1 VLLNNNIIF
10 EKIIIMFTPYLNI
23 LYSFMSA
30 LLISYIAIPKLIHFA
45 KKLNLLDTAG
55 DRSSHKVS
63 TPFFGGIAIFTGFI
77 CSLLFWTDNFE
88 NIQFILVSILI
99 VFIVGLIDDLRA
111 ITAFKK
117 LIGQILATLVLIFL
131 GDLQIDS
138 MHGVLGVHDLPIW
151 ASVSFTI
158 FVVIV
163 ITNAF
168 NLIDGI
174 DGLAGGI
181 GLISSLSFGAIALI
195 MEQNNIAL
203 IAFTLSG
210 ALVGFLKFNV
220 FPARIFMGDTGSL
233 VVGMILSVL
242 AINCIKYGL
251 VNDNYSQ
258 PNIGPLLAISIL
270 AVPLF
275 DSLRVFIARA
285 LNGNGTL
292 TASRDHVHHALIDL
306 GAGHTYTSLIL
317 YVVSVIVILFTYVL
331 LIFNINVNVSIA
343 ILTLFSFL
351 LWLIVF
357 YMLKSNYKLKFNP
370 FK

>member
-1 VLLNNNIIF
+1 
-10 EKIIIMFTPYLNI
+10 MPTPYLNI
-23 LYSFMSA
+23 FYSFISA
-30 LLISYIAIPKLIHFA
+30 LLICYIAIPKLIHFA
-45 KKLNLLDTAG
+45 QKLKLLDNAG

-63 TPFFGGIAIFTGFI
+63 TPFFGGIAIFTGVI
-77 CSLLFWTDNFE
+77 CSLLFWSDNFE

-111 ITAFKK
+111 ISAFKK

-163 ITNAF
+163 ITNGF

-174 DGLAGGI
+174 DGLAGGL
-181 GLISSLSFGAIALI
+181 GLISSLSFGVIAII
-195 MEQNNIAL
+195 IGQVDIAL
-203 IAFTLSG
+203 IAFSLSG
-210 ALVGFLKFNV
+210 ALVGFLKFNI

-251 VNDNYSQ
+251 VNENYSLPQ
-258 PNIGPLLAISIL
+258 IGPLLAISLL

-275 DSLRVFIARA
+275 DSLRVFIVRA
-285 LNGNGTL
+285 INGNGTL
-292 TASRDHVHHALIDL
+292 TAARDHVHHALIDL
-306 GAGHTYTSLIL
+306 GVGHKYTSLIL
-317 YVVSVIVILFTYVL
+317 FSVSAIIIVLTYL
-331 LIFNINVNVSIA
+331 LIKLNININISIA
-343 ILTLFSFL
+343 ILAVFSYA
-351 LWLIVF
+351 LWLIPY
-357 YMLKSNYKLKFNP
+357 YMLKSKSK
-370 FK
+370 

>member
-1 VLLNNNIIF
+1 MI
-10 EKIIIMFTPYLNI
+10 TAYLNI
-23 LYSFMSA
+23 FYSFISA
-30 LLISYIAIPKLIHFA
+30 LLICYIAIPKLIYFA
-45 KKLNLLDTAG
+45 LKLKLLDTAG

-63 TPFFGGIAIFTGFI
+63 TPFFGGIAIFTGVI
-77 CSLLFWTDNFE
+77 CSLLFWSDNFE

-111 ITAFKK
+111 ISAFKK

-163 ITNAF
+163 IINGF

-174 DGLAGGI
+174 DGLAGGL
-181 GLISSLSFGAIALI
+181 GLISSLSFGVIALI
-195 MEQNNIAL
+195 IGQVDIAL
-203 IAFTLSG
+203 IAFSLSG
-210 ALVGFLKFNV
+210 ALVGFLKFNI

-251 VNDNYSQ
+251 VNENYSLPQ
-258 PNIGPLLAISIL
+258 IGPLLAISLL

-275 DSLRVFIARA
+275 DSLRVFIVRA
-285 LNGNGTL
+285 INGNGTL
-292 TASRDHVHHALIDL
+292 TAARDHVHHAFIDL
-306 GAGHTYTSLIL
+306 GVGHKYTSLIL
-317 YVVSVIVILFTYVL
+317 FSVSAIIIVLTYL
-331 LIFNINVNVSIA
+331 LIKLNININISIA
-343 ILTLFSFL
+343 ILAVFSYA
-351 LWLIVF
+351 LWLIPY
-357 YMLKSNYKLKFNP
+357 YMLKSKSK
-370 FK
+370 

>member
-1 VLLNNNIIF
+1 MII
-10 EKIIIMFTPYLNI
+10 PYLNI
-23 LYSFMSA
+23 FYSFISA
-30 LLISYIAIPKLIHFA
+30 LLICYIAIPKLIYFA
-45 KKLNLLDTAG
+45 QKLKLLDTAG

-63 TPFFGGIAIFTGFI
+63 TPFFGGIAIFTGVI
-77 CSLLFWTDNFE
+77 CSLLLWSDNVE
-88 NIQFILVSILI
+88 NIQFILLSILI

-111 ITAFKK
+111 ISALKK

-163 ITNAF
+163 IINGF

-174 DGLAGGI
+174 DGLAGGL
-181 GLISSLSFGAIALI
+181 GLISSLSFGVIALI
-195 MEQNNIAL
+195 IGQVDIAL
-203 IAFTLSG
+203 IAFSLSG
-210 ALVGFLKFNV
+210 ALVGFLRFNI

-251 VNDNYSQ
+251 VNENYSLPQ
-258 PNIGPLLAISIL
+258 IGPLLAISFL

-275 DSLRVFIARA
+275 DSLRVFIVRA
-285 LNGNGTL
+285 INGNGTL
-292 TASRDHVHHALIDL
+292 TAARDHVHHAFIDL
-306 GAGHTYTSLIL
+306 GVGHKYTSLIL
-317 YVVSVIVILFTYVL
+317 FSVSAIIIVLTFL
-331 LIFNINVNVSIA
+331 LIKLNININISIA
-343 ILTLFSFL
+343 VLAVFSYA
-351 LWLIVF
+351 LWLIPY
-357 YMLKSNYKLKFNP
+357 YMLKSKSK
-370 FK
+370 